1 MSYLKNINLFNYQ
14 RRKTTVVNIG
24 NIPMGG
30 NYPIRLQSMTNTPT
44 LDTHATV
51 EQCKRI
57 IDAGA
62 NYVRITT
69 PAVRDAENLATIKKQ
84 LHNSGYTNPLV
95 ADVHFNPH
103 VAEVA
108 ARIVEKV
115 RINPGNYI
123 DKKKF
128 EQIEFTDQEYK
139 LELERI
145 HERVLPLLKIC
156 REYGT
161 AIRIGVNHGSLSDR
175 IMSRYGD
182 TPEGMVES
190 AMEFLRIFETEG
202 FRQTVIS
209 MKSSN
214 TRVMVYSTR
223 LLVKKMLDENMQ
235 YPVHLGVTEAGE
247 GEDGIIKSAVGIGS
261 LLADGIGE
269 TIRVS
274 LTGDPEQEIPVARSI
289 VDYFAM
295 RQGHQPIHCDLPLNY
310 NPFEYNRKPS
320 TEVAKIGGSHQTK
333 IVANLATDKS
343 LIKPDVAE
351 VDYTLTSEKDVHTF
365 NFKEINDKS
374 FDCKSDTF
382 KILIIN
388 SQHSNMPGEVR
399 QVLAQLQN
407 VGNKQPV
414 IIKRKYRETNKNALQ
429 IKAACDFGPLLIDGF
444 ADGIWIENE
453 SDNIDS
459 KQVYQLSLDLLQA
472 ARLRMSKT
480 EYISCP
486 SCGRTLFDLTSTI
499 AKIRERTSHLKHLKI
514 AIMGCIVNGPG
525 EMADAD
531 YGYVGTG
538 PQKITLYKNKEVV
551 KRNIAEKDAVDEL
564 IDLIKMNGDWI
575 DLGQ

>member
-1 MSYLKNINLFNYQ
+1 
-14 RRKTTVVNIG
+14 
-24 NIPMGG
+24 
-30 NYPIRLQSMTNTPT
+30 
-44 LDTHATV
+44 
-51 EQCKRI
+51 
-57 IDAGA
+57 
-62 NYVRITT
+62 
-69 PAVRDAENLATIKKQ
+69 
-84 LHNSGYTNPLV
+84 
-95 ADVHFNPH
+95 
-103 VAEVA
+103 
-108 ARIVEKV
+108 
-115 RINPGNYI
+115 
-123 DKKKF
+123 
-128 EQIEFTDQEYK
+128 
-139 LELERI
+139 
-145 HERVLPLLKIC
+145 
-156 REYGT
+156 
-161 AIRIGVNHGSLSDR
+161 
-175 IMSRYGD
+175 
-182 TPEGMVES
+182 
-190 AMEFLRIFETEG
+190 
-202 FRQTVIS
+202 

-223 LLVKKMLDENMQ
+223 LLVKKMLDEGMQ
-235 YPVHLGVTEAGE
+235 YPIHLGVTEAGE
-247 GEDGIIKSAVGIGS
+247 GEDGIIKSSIGIGT

-295 RQGHQPIHCDLPLNY
+295 RQGQQPIQSDLPLNY

-320 TEVAKIGGSHQTK
+320 IEVGKIGGNQQTK
-333 IVANLATDKS
+333 IIVNLTTNKTITKSEVA
-343 LIKPDVAE
+343 IE
-351 VDYTLTSEKDVHTF
+351 DYTLTAEKDVHTF
-365 NFKEINDKS
+365 NFNEIDKS
-374 FDCKSDTF
+374 FGSKSDTD

-388 SQHSNMPGEVR
+388 SKHSNILGEVR
-399 QVLAQLQN
+399 QILAQLQN
-407 VGNKQPV
+407 VGNNQPV
-414 IIKRKYRETNKNALQ
+414 IIKRKYSEANKNALQ

-459 KQVYQLSLDLLQA
+459 KQVYQLGLDLLQA

-538 PQKITLYKNKEVV
+538 PEKITLYKNKEVI

-564 IDLIKMNGDWI
+564 IDLIKINGDWI
-575 DLGQ
+575 DLAPLNYPDI